1 VSLTINTILQNS
13 SLNLRLVVPEKESLA
28 LEAYVSWVHSSD
40 LDDPTPFLDAGQLL
54 LTDGTQFPVGD
65 APGSLYGG
73 YVERLVKHGICG
85 LGFATQVVHGVLP
98 PGLIE
103 ACRHYGLPLLE
114 VPDRTPFIAVIRF
127 VADWLAREQ
136 NARSEWSLQAQ
147 RAIARAALR
156 PDGLRSIL
164 AELERQLRVWVALF
178 DAAGNH
184 ILMPNN
190 RPLPSALVPGVT
202 AAVEKALDQG
212 ARSVTQISID
222 GEQITLQTL
231 GRRHHLRGVLV
242 LGAIEPL
249 DPART
254 DIINSVIALAS
265 LALEQARSLDTARR
279 HLRSGVF
286 EQLLA
291 GSTDVADRT
300 ARQVWGRLPSEP
312 VVVTVAQ
319 PLGQGQN
326 LLEALEL
333 LSDDHRGAIFY
344 AQRNENVVVLASP
357 ELLKKVTV
365 LMERYEATA
374 GTSAATYFATLVQ
387 GLKEGERSLQ
397 RALELSRAVV
407 SFDEISQ
414 GGMLGLLHG
423 QGAEV
428 VARRLIEPL
437 TQHDQVEQTQLL
449 PTVTAWLGN
458 NCTWDRTARELSI
471 HRHTLRNRIDAAG
484 AVLGLNLDSLRD
496 RLELFAAIEFLEEG
510 RPLSGRALSSDA

>member
-1 VSLTINTILQNS
+1 MPPTINTILRNS
-13 SLNLRLVVPEKESLA
+13 TLNLRLVTPAAGDPAV
-28 LEAYVSWVHSSD
+28 EASVSWVHSSD

-54 LTDGTQFPVGD
+54 LTDGTQFPVGE
-65 APGSLYGG
+65 APGSLYSD
-73 YVERLVKHGICG
+73 YVERLVNHGISG
-85 LGFATQVVHGVLP
+85 LGFATQVIHGVLP
-98 PGLIE
+98 AGLVE
-103 ACRHYGLPLLE
+103 ACRAQALPLLE

-164 AELERQLRVWVALF
+164 AELERQLHGWVALF

-190 RPLPSALVPGVT
+190 RPVPSALMPGVEE
-202 AAVEKALDQG
+202 AVRKSLEQG
-212 ARSVTQISID
+212 SRSVSQLTID

-265 LALEQARSLDTARR
+265 LALEQTRTLDTARR
-279 HLRSGVF
+279 HLRAGLF

-291 GSTDVADRT
+291 GNIEVAERT
-300 ARQVWGRLPSEP
+300 ARQVWGRLP
-312 VVVTVAQ
+312 AQ
-319 PLGQGQN
+319 PLLVTLAQPPGQGQN

-333 LSDDHRGAIFY
+333 LSDDHRGAVFY
-344 AQRNENVVVLASP
+344 AQRNENIVVLAGSA
-357 ELLKKVTV
+357 LQNKVTALLEKYGV
-365 LMERYEATA
+365 TA
-374 GTSAATYFATLVQ
+374 GTSAETDLNHLPKA
-387 GLKEGERSLQ
+387 LKEAGRSLQ
-397 RALELSRAVV
+397 RAVELARPLVA
-407 SFDEISQ
+407 FDEISQ
-414 GGMLGLLHG
+414 GGILGLLQRDEAG
-423 QGAEV
+423 S

-437 TQHDQVEQTQLL
+437 ANHDKAEQTQLL
-449 PTVTAWLGN
+449 PTVSAWLAN
-458 NCTWDRTARELSI
+458 NCVWDRTARQLGI

-484 AVLGLNLDSLRD
+484 TVLGLNLDILRD
-496 RLELFAAIEFLEEG
+496 RLELFAAVEFLETRDFLDEH
-510 RPLSGRALSSDA
+510 